1 MNNNMDN
8 KYDNESEQLT
18 INIGDT
24 LYYARIMP
32 RLGIFDVYDLKV
44 RTVED
49 TYFVAIDKR
58 DKKSYLF
65 SYKDVDKTVFANRE
79 DALSKVKEAEKHKSG
94 NMGISCGT
102 DRQLRALI
110 KSYYTESNEEFEKK
124 IRSLYE

>member
-32 RLGIFDVYDLKV
+32 KLGIFDVYDLKV

-65 SYKDVDKTVFANRE
+65 NFTDINKTVFANRE
-79 DALSKVKEAEKHKSG
+79 DALSKVKEAEKNKPKVSAE
-94 NMGISCGT
+94 IF
-102 DRQLRALI
+102 
-110 KSYYTESNEEFEKK
+110 YEE
-124 IRSLYE
+124 Y

>member
-1 MNNNMDN
+1 MDN

-32 RLGIFDVYDLKV
+32 KLDVYDVYDLKV

-49 TYFVAIDKR
+49 TYFSTIDKK

-65 SYKDVDKTVFANRE
+65 SYNDIGKTVFINRE
-79 DALSKVKEAEKHKSG
+79 EAVQKTKEAEKNKPKVSAE
-94 NMGISCGT
+94 T
-102 DRQLRALI
+102 
-110 KSYYTESNEEFEKK
+110 YYEE
-124 IRSLYE
+124 Y

>member
-1 MNNNMDN
+1 MDN

-49 TYFVAIDKR
+49 TYFVAIDKC

-79 DALSKVKEAEKHKSG
+79 DALSKVKEAEKNKPKVSAE
-94 NMGISCGT
+94 IF
-102 DRQLRALI
+102 
-110 KSYYTESNEEFEKK
+110 YEE
-124 IRSLYE
+124 Y

>member
-32 RLGIFDVYDLKV
+32 KLDVYDVYDLKV

-49 TYFVAIDKR
+49 TYFSTIDKR

-65 SYKDVDKTVFANRE
+65 SYNDIGKTVFINRE
-79 DALSKVKEAEKHKSG
+79 EAVNKTKEAEKNKPKVSAE
-94 NMGISCGT
+94 T
-102 DRQLRALI
+102 
-110 KSYYTESNEEFEKK
+110 YYEE
-124 IRSLYE
+124 Y

>member
-32 RLGIFDVYDLKV
+32 KLDVYDVYELRV

-49 TYFVAIDKR
+49 TYFSTIDKR

-65 SYKDVDKTVFANRE
+65 SYNDIGKTVFINRE
-79 DALSKVKEAEKHKSG
+79 EAVNKTKEAEKNKPKVSAE
-94 NMGISCGT
+94 T
-102 DRQLRALI
+102 
-110 KSYYTESNEEFEKK
+110 
-124 IRSLYE
+124 LYEEY

>member
-1 MNNNMDN
+1 MDN

-32 RLGIFDVYDLKV
+32 KLDVYDVYELKV

-49 TYFVAIDKR
+49 TYFSTIDKR

-65 SYKDVDKTVFANRE
+65 SYNDIGNTVFFDWQEAVDKT
-79 DALSKVKEAEKHKSG
+79 KEAEKNKPKVSAE
-94 NMGISCGT
+94 IF
-102 DRQLRALI
+102 
-110 KSYYTESNEEFEKK
+110 YEE
-124 IRSLYE
+124 Y